1 MSKGQKDGPS
11 PASRNRLGGEKSPYL
26 LQHAGN
32 PVDWYPWGEEAL
44 ERARREDRPVFL
56 SIGYSTCHWCHVM
69 AHESFEDPQVAALLN
84 AGFVSVKVDREERP
98 DIDAVYMAACQAM
111 TGSGGW
117 PLTVIMAPDGRPF
130 VATTYVP
137 RTSRFGRMG
146 MLELLPRVLEMWRT
160 DRERLLE
167 SASEV
172 AGALSATPGSEGA
185 PDPGKEALELG
196 AVQLAQRF
204 DEEHGGFGHAPKF
217 PTPHDLLFLLRRWSR
232 TGDAW
237 ALRMVGRTLD
247 AMRRGGIHDHLGGG
261 FHRYSTDE
269 AWLRPHFEKML
280 YDQALL
286 MMAYTEAFQ
295 ATGEQDYASVVRET
309 ASYLLLDMM
318 SPDGAFCSAEDAD
331 SPGGEGAFYVWTE
344 DELRRVLGDED
355 ARLAATVF
363 GATSEGN
370 YVEEA
375 TGRRTGANVLHLTAP
390 VAELAAQLD
399 MDVPGLEERLL
410 GIRNRL
416 LRAREGRPRPQRDDK
431 VLADW
436 NGLVIAAVAK
446 ASRALGEPEL
456 AVIAEDAAR
465 FVLERMRAP
474 DGRLLHRFR
483 DGEAAVPATLDDH
496 AFMAW
501 GLLELYEATYEPRWL
516 REAAAL
522 AHAMLDRFWD
532 ADAGGFFLTA
542 DDAERLL
549 LRPKEAYD
557 GALPSGNSVAALVLV
572 RLGRMLADPSLEE
585 RAAGVMRAFS
595 DDVGHNPASH
605 AMMLC
610 ALDLALGPTH
620 EVVVVGDPRK
630 DDTRAMLDALRT
642 RFLPHAVVLLRPEGE
657 AGKGIVEVAPYLRDF
672 GPKDGKA
679 TAYVCTHQLCQSPT
693 TDVARM
699 LELLG
704 AQ

>member
-146 MLELLPRVLEMWRT
+146 MLELLPRVLEMWRG

-217 PTPHDLLFLLRRWSR
+217 PTPHDLLFLLRRWRR

-237 ALRMVGRTLD
+237 ALRMVERTLD

-261 FHRYSTDE
+261 FHRYSTDAE
-269 AWLRPHFEKML
+269 WRVPHFEKML

-295 ATGEQDYASVVRET
+295 TTGRVEYADAVRET
-309 ASYLLLDMM
+309 ASYVLLDMT
-318 SPDGAFCSAEDAD
+318 SPEGAFYSAEDAD
-331 SPGGEGAFYVWTE
+331 SPGGEGAFYVWAM
-344 DELRRVLGDED
+344 DEMRKALGDED
-355 ARLAATVF
+355 AKLAARLFDVRP
-363 GATSEGN
+363 GGN
-370 YVEEA
+370 FVEEA
-375 TGRRTGANVLHLTAP
+375 TGERTGANVLHMTAP
-390 VAELAAQLD
+390 VADLASQLN
-399 MDVPGLEERLL
+399 MDLPSLEVRVV

-416 LRAREGRPRPQRDDK
+416 LKAREGRPRPQRDDK

-436 NGLVIAAVAK
+436 NGLMVAAVAK
-446 ASRALGEPEL
+446 ASRALGEPEV
-456 AVIAEDAAR
+456 ANIAEDAAR
-465 FVLERMRAP
+465 FVLERMRGP

-483 DGEAAVPATLDDH
+483 DGEAAVPGTLDDH

-501 GLLELYEATYEPRWL
+501 GLLELYEATYEARWL
-516 REAAAL
+516 REAVAL
-522 AHAMLDRFWD
+522 ARAMLDRFWD
-532 ADAGGFFLTA
+532 EGAGGFFLTP
-542 DDAERLL
+542 DDGERLL

-557 GALPSGNSVAALVLV
+557 GALPSGNSVAAYVLV

-585 RAAGVMRAFS
+585 RAALVMRAFARDIAALPS
-595 DDVGHNPASH
+595 AH

-657 AGKGIVEVAPYLRDF
+657 AGEAIVEVAPYLKDF
-672 GPKDGKA
+672 HAKDGRA
-679 TAYVCTHQLCQSPT
+679 TAYVCTHQLCKSPT

-704 AQ
+704 AH